1 MMNILYQRML
11 CIYLLAINVSV
22 LKSYQ
27 IDPETLDLTTTRR
40 RDGAVLDLV
49 MSDEFSLEDR
59 SFAKGDDDVFE
70 AQERPDDVNMGI
82 EFYKSSKEY
91 VTTKN
96 GNLVINTEAVKTSY
110 ISWDS
115 TNLKPEKLT
124 KNYTSGMVQ
133 TWNKFCFTGGVLEL
147 SIKLPG
153 HADSGGIY
161 ARM

>member
-1 MMNILYQRML
+1 
-11 CIYLLAINVSV
+11 
-22 LKSYQ
+22 
-27 IDPETLDLTTTRR
+27 
-40 RDGAVLDLV
+40 
-49 MSDEFSLEDR
+49 MSDEFSLDGR
-59 SFAKGDDDVFE
+59 SFAKGEDDVFE

-82 EFYKSSKEY
+82 EFYKSNKEY

-115 TNLKPEKLT
+115 TNLKPEELT

-153 HADSGGIY
+153 HADSGGLWPAAWLVGNL
-161 ARM
+161 ARAGYDKSTMNMWPWSYNKCGDISNLDSKQEVNACDPNPG